1 MKEAVVI
8 MTGQSTAKP
17 SDESE
22 IPLEFSR
29 FTFVLDEGGVF
40 KVPME
45 KVWRLH
51 SSPEHVHPSDP
62 DAVFERAS
70 EGVTYVHATLTLK
83 DGTKVK
89 NKMKLTAYPPLGF
102 SFEWLEGLFA
112 GSKEFSFYIPQ
123 DEETGVTSVGEWTSP
138 TLRPEQVRPAVLKL
152 METLY
157 EEDQANLAR
166 MK

>member
-1 MKEAVVI
+1 
-8 MTGQSTAKP
+8 MTAQSKP
-17 SDESE
+17 GGGTDAHPE
-22 IPLEFSR
+22 LSR

-40 KVPME
+40 KAPME
-45 KVWRLH
+45 KIWRLH

-62 DAVFERAS
+62 DAVFERAG
-70 EGVTYVHATLTLK
+70 EGVTYIRATLTLK
-83 DGTKVK
+83 DGTRVK
-89 NKMKLTAYPPLGF
+89 NEMKLTAYPPLGF

-112 GSKEFSFYIPQ
+112 GSKEFSFYLPQ
-123 DEETGVTSVGEWTSP
+123 GGETGVTSVGEWTSP
-138 TLRPEQVRPAVLKL
+138 TLSPEQVKPAVLQV